1 VPTAPWRGQM
11 TVPRRLQLR
20 PGPGGLRLVQQPV
33 ESIRALRQ
41 KRFSWS
47 GKEADGLNAALRAR
61 RASRTSFELRAT
73 FPAGTEAG
81 TRWKL
86 EGSGGTYITVGYD
99 PRKREI
105 FIDRTHSGDTGFSPQ
120 FPARTAAPLIPGR
133 EALDLVVLV
142 DRSTIEVFAQRGEV
156 AITSLFYPPEGA
168 MTPQFFAPSGRPGQ
182 ISVELWDLAST
193 WPAPR

>member
-1 VPTAPWRGQM
+1 M
-11 TVPRRLQLR
+11 TIPRRLHLR
-20 PGPGGLRLVQQPV
+20 QVPSGLRLVQHPA

-41 KRFSWS
+41 KRFSWNGTDAAS
-47 GKEADGLNAALRAR
+47 LNSALRAR
-61 RASRTSFELRAT
+61 AGDTSFELRAT

-81 TRWKL
+81 TGWKL